1 MIVRHLGVL
10 IIWHVIMKMTRGSI
24 VQFHRLASI
33 ADLTTTTTK
42 TTIPVTV
49 VMVITFAVA
58 IAVDVTVGVTL
69 GVTVGVTVGTVNSAS
84 SIIRRTIEGGIV
96 SELNRRLIRTSIAT
110 TSTSGHPRCWT
121 AWDVPNTGAVVFGLG
136 FIAGDGDLRLNW

>member
-33 ADLTTTTTK
+33 ADLTTTTT
-42 TTIPVTV
+42 TTILVTV
-49 VMVITFAVA
+49 VIFITFAVA
-58 IAVDVTVGVTL
+58 IAVDVTVGVTVGVTL
-69 GVTVGVTVGTVNSAS
+69 GVTLGTVNSAN
-84 SIIRRTIEGGIV
+84 SIIRTTIEGGIV
-96 SELNRRLIRTSIAT
+96 SEFNRRLIRTSIVT

-136 FIAGDGDLRLNW
+136 FIAGDGNLRLNR

>member
-33 ADLTTTTTK
+33 ADLTTTATTT
-42 TTIPVTV
+42 TTIIPVNV
-49 VMVITFAVA
+49 VMFITFAVA
-58 IAVDVTVGVTL
+58 IAVDVTVGA
-69 GVTVGVTVGTVNSAS
+69 TVGVTVSTVNSAN
-84 SIIRRTIEGGIV
+84 SIIHTTIEGGIV
-96 SELNRRLIRTSIAT
+96 SEFNRRLIRTSIAT

-121 AWDVPNTGAVVFGLG
+121 AWDVPNTRAVVFGLG
-136 FIAGDGDLRLNW
+136 FIAGDGNLRLNR